1 MNCQEVQLQLSG
13 YLEKSL
19 DAIRMKG
26 VEAHL
31 ASCPFCRV
39 EARGLS
45 DCIALVADLPSV
57 EPPAGFAQRV
67 VAHAREFEPEPRL
80 WQRLLGVLGSTAPIQ
95 ATAVLL
101 IGVLAVLMYQKEP
114 RLRDGSITELT
125 PPPPAMQP
133 ERQANT
139 VADTAAKIASESAG
153 DPRAERKPRT
163 RPESTPPP
171 TAPTRPQAKSESLV
185 TEAKAVAQSIPD
197 AQPDRLS
204 EIAVTA
210 PRRRPIQ
217 AQEVSTGREPA
228 APSSD
233 VFGLGAGIGAL
244 NRQPFVG
251 APLSG
256 GRALSPLSEPSAD
269 FEFIVRRRALE
280 RREGADRG
288 EDLQN
293 RGETAA
299 AIASAA
305 AQRSVPAPAAPSSSI
320 VEIRWFTVAPHHFEQ
335 FRKELAAEA
344 NIDSEK
350 AIAAAEKEL
359 AAKSPRDHLLV
370 KVIILPSE
378 R

>member
-19 DAIRMKG
+19 DAIRVKG
-26 VEAHL
+26 VETHL
-31 ASCPFCRV
+31 ASCPFCRA

-57 EPPAGFAQRV
+57 EPPAGFAPRV
-67 VAHAREFEPEPRL
+67 MAHAREFELEPRL
-80 WQRLLGVLGSTAPIQ
+80 LQRLLGVLGSTAPIQ

-101 IGVLAVLMYQKEP
+101 VGVLAVLMYQKAP
-114 RLRDGSITELT
+114 GLRDGSISELT
-125 PPPPAMQP
+125 PPPPVTRS
-133 ERQANT
+133 ERQAHA
-139 VADTAAKIASESAG
+139 VADTAAKISTESAN
-153 DPRAERKPRT
+153 DPRAVRNPRAH
-163 RPESTPPP
+163 PESTPPSS
-171 TAPTRPQAKSESLV
+171 AAARHQAKSESPAS
-185 TEAKAVAQSIPD
+185 EPKAVAQSIPD
-197 AQPDRLS
+197 PQPDRLS
-204 EIAVTA
+204 EIAITT

-228 APSSD
+228 RPSSD
-233 VFGLGAGIGAL
+233 VFGLGAGVGAL

-251 APLSG
+251 APFSG
-256 GRALSPLSEPSAD
+256 ERALSPLSEPSAD

-280 RREGADRG
+280 RREVADRG
-288 EDLQN
+288 DDPHS

-305 AQRSVPAPAAPSSSI
+305 AQRSVPAPAAPSSSS
-320 VEIRWFTVAPHHFEQ
+320 VEIRWFNVAPHHFEQ

-359 AAKSPRDHLLV
+359 AAKSPRDPLLV

>member
-31 ASCPFCRV
+31 ASCPFCRA

-45 DCIALVADLPSV
+45 DCIALVADLPSL

-67 VAHAREFEPEPRL
+67 LAHAREFEIEPRL
-80 WQRLLGVLGSTAPIQ
+80 WQRLRGVLGSTAPIQ
-95 ATAVLL
+95 TTAVLL

-125 PPPPAMQP
+125 PPPPAMRP
-133 ERQANT
+133 ERQTNT
-139 VADTAAKIASESAG
+139 VADSAAKIAGESAG
-153 DPRAERKPRT
+153 DLRAERRSRT
-163 RPESTPPP
+163 RPESTPAP
-171 TAPTRPQAKSESLV
+171 TASARAPAKAEAPE
-185 TEAKAVAQSIPD
+185 TEAKAAAQSIPD
-197 AQPDRLS
+197 SRPDRLS
-204 EIAVTA
+204 EIPITA
-210 PRRRPIQ
+210 PRRPIQ

-228 APSSD
+228 RPSSD

-251 APLSG
+251 APFSG

-280 RREGADRG
+280 RREADRG
-288 EDLQN
+288 DDLQN

-320 VEIRWFTVAPHHFEQ
+320 VEIRWFTVAPHHFEE

-350 AIAAAEKEL
+350 AIAVAEKEL
-359 AAKSPRDHLLV
+359 PAKSSRDPLLV